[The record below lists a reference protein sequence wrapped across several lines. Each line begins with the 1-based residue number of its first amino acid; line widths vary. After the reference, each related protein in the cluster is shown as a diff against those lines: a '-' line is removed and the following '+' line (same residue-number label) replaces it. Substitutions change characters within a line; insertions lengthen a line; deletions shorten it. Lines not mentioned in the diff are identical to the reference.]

1 MSETVR
7 ESVVIKADPDTIM
20 DVIADFDA
28 YRDWQPDFKSV
39 EVLET
44 DADGWATRVRF
55 VLDAMIMTTTYTLA
69 YRYTETSMSWDLV
82 EGEQVRKLEGSY
94 TLEDAGDGQTN
105 VTYQLE
111 VDPTISVPGILKRKA
126 TKKIVDSALKGLKQ
140 RVESLA

>member
-7 ESVVIKADPDTIM
+7 ESILVKADPDTIM

-28 YRDWQPDFKSV
+28 YPAWQPDFKSV
-39 EVLET
+39 EVLDT
-44 DADGWATRVRF
+44 DEDGWATQVRF

-69 YRYTETSMSWDLV
+69 YTYTDTTMSWHLV

-94 TLEDAGDGQTN
+94 TLEDAGDGQTK
-105 VTYQLE
+105 VTYELE
-111 VDPTISVPGILKRKA
+111 VEPAISVPGILKRKA
-126 TKKIVDSALKGLKQ
+126 TKKIVDTALKGMKQ

>member
-7 ESVVIKADPDTIM
+7 ESILVKADADTIM

-28 YRDWQPDFKSV
+28 YPDWQPDFKSV

-44 DADGWATRVRF
+44 DDDGWATKVRF
-55 VLDAMIMTTTYTLA
+55 VLDAMIMTTSYTLA
-69 YRYTETSMSWDLV
+69 YTYTDTSMSWHLV
-82 EGEQVRKLEGSY
+82 EGEQVRKVDGSY
-94 TLEDAGDGQTN
+94 TLEDAGGGQTK

-126 TKKIVDSALKGLKQ
+126 TKKIVDSALKGMKQ